1 MDKKPWDF
9 FVRRRRWDFLGP
21 KKPPELHLHGI
32 IELDDGKILTGKPDQ
47 FDGKFT
53 MVSGED
59 FPQETNPLIMLRH
72 FGFIFSLSFHSSSC
86 QILPDS
92 ARFCQ
97 ILGMLKHMGSET
109 HEAMLEAREVEGKA
123 QQVDGWQPVTQC
135 TNDAGLLRRIHP
147 NSWAH
152 LYLWEPD

>member
-1 MDKKPWDF
+1 MFLVVDGYRLSPWDF
-9 FVRRRRWDFLGP
+9 FTPQKLGFLGP
-21 KKPPELHLHGI
+21 PEPELHLHRI
-32 IELDDGKILTGKPDQ
+32 QQNSRFATSQ
-47 FDGKFT
+47 
-53 MVSGED
+53 VSI
-59 FPQETNPLIMLRH
+59 FMLS
-72 FGFIFSLSFHSSSC
+72 FSGSTFFHSSSC

-123 QQVDGWQPVTQC
+123 QQVDGWQPVTPQC
-135 TNDAGLLRRIHP
+135 SNDAGLFRRIHP